1 MRVAIV
7 HYWLVS
13 MRGGEKVVEA
23 LCDLYP
29 EADVFTLVCDPNQ
42 LSERIRRHKITTSF
56 IDRLPGGRRHYQS
69 MLPLMPFALERLDL
83 TPYDLVISS
92 ESGPAKG
99 VITRPDALHLCYCH
113 SPMRYLWDLAPQ
125 YYAGAGRLTRAAMM
139 VLSPMLRLWDVSTA
153 ARVDGFIANSRFVA
167 ERIRKYYRRDSTVIH
182 PPVDLGDFDID
193 EASDHSDAEYYVCAG
208 QLVAYKRVDL
218 AVQAFS
224 RMGKRL
230 VVIGDGPEA
239 ARLRAMAGPTIEF
252 LGRVSTAE
260 MRRHFSACRAL
271 IFPGEED
278 FGIVPLE
285 VMACGRPVI
294 AFGRGGARETVADG
308 ITGRFFDEQSTAAV
322 VRAVQDFE
330 AEPDRFADRQ
340 RLRAHA
346 AGFSRE
352 NFMRAIRRQVDSELA
367 SRKLIPSP
375 IQELVG
381 ELVPARRRA

>member
-1 MRVAIV
+1 MKVAIV

-29 EADVFTLVCDPNQ
+29 DADVFTLVCEPGEI
-42 LSERIRRHKITTSF
+42 SERIRRHGITTSF

-69 MLPLMPFALERLDL
+69 MLPLMPFALEQLDL

-125 YYAGAGRLTRAAMM
+125 YYANAGRITRAAMTL
-139 VLSPMLRLWDVSTA
+139 LSPPLRLWDVATA
-153 ARVDGFIANSRFVA
+153 SRVDSFVANSRFVA
-167 ERIRKYYRRDSTVIH
+167 ERIRKYYRRDAEVVH
-182 PPVDLGDFDID
+182 PPVDLADFDID
-193 EASDHSDAEYYVCAG
+193 DGEDGDYYVCAG
-208 QLVAYKRVDL
+208 QLVPYKRVDL

-230 VVIGDGPEA
+230 LVIGDGGELP
-239 ARLRAMAGPTIEF
+239 RLKAMAGPTVEF
-252 LGRVSTAE
+252 LGRVPTAV
-260 MRRHFSACRAL
+260 MRRHFSACKAL
-271 IFPGEED
+271 VFPGEED

-294 AFGRGGARETVADG
+294 AYGRGGACETVVDG
-308 ITGRFFDEQSTAAV
+308 VTGRFFAEQSAEAIADAV
-322 VRAVQDFE
+322 EAFE
-330 AEPDRFADRQ
+330 REPLRFGDRR

-352 NFMRAIRRQVDSELA
+352 RFMQSMRRVVEQQLAARRAPMPPTDEL
-367 SRKLIPSP
+367 P
-375 IQELVG
+375 G
-381 ELVPARRRA
+381 DLVPVRRRA